1 MTNIESFKATG
12 VDKLSGWFLEDG
24 ANILEKYISALCN
37 LSISQGFFQNACR
50 LAKPKSIF
58 NKKKKTNPSNY
69 KPISFLQSILK
80 IIEKVICDTYAC
92 LS

>member
-50 LAKPKSIF
+50 LTCKAEV
-58 NKKKKTNPSNY
+58 Y
-69 KPISFLQSILK
+69 L
-80 IIEKVICDTYAC
+80 
-92 LS
+92 